1 MPRNE
6 EAKRKWRQTMAN
18 KYGENWGSKF
28 ASKAGKASTPGGFG
42 TDKVGKDGL
51 TGKERATKFGVL
63 NHKKKEE

>member
-1 MPRNE
+1 
-6 EAKRKWRQTMAN
+6 MAN